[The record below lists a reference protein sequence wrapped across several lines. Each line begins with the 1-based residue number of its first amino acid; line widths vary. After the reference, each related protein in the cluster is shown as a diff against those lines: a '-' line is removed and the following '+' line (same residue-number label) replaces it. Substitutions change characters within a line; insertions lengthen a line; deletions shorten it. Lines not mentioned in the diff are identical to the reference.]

1 MAKLNQIVAVVNGKK
16 TEAAKALTEIYRK
29 CAVATLF
36 EGLNRTYRP
45 KDEDG
50 ETFPDENKTV
60 SFTAEQAVVD
70 FQEVMGGLLDVIATQ
85 DYANGEAKA
94 DVVVDGVVV
103 VPQAPVTYLLFLEKQ
118 LVDLHTF
125 VSKLPVLDVS
135 ENWIYDDNT
144 SLYKTDVTS
153 TNKTKK
159 VPMHK
164 VLYEATKEH
173 PAQISTWTE
182 DQVCGKW
189 NIVKYSGSMPAKDRK
204 ILLEKVKK
212 LQDAVKFSRE
222 VANSIEV
229 KNVKISDKVFNYL
242 LG

>member
-16 TEAAKALTEIYRK
+16 TEAAKALTEVYRK
-29 CAVATLF
+29 CGVNELF
-36 EGLNRTYRP
+36 IGLNRTYRAN
-45 KDEDG
+45 DEEG
-50 ETFPDENKTV
+50 ETFPDENKAVTY
-60 SFTAEQAVVD
+60 TADKAVED

-125 VSKLPVLDVS
+125 VSKLPVLDVAES
-135 ENWIYDDNT
+135 WVKDDNR
-144 SLYKTDVTS
+144 DVYVAAPNK

-159 VPMHK
+159 TLQFK
-164 VLYEATKEH
+164 VLYEATPVH
-173 PAQISTWTE
+173 PAQIE
-182 DQVCGKW
+182 KW
-189 NIVKYSGSMPAKDRK
+189 NEDCVVGSWTNTKFSGAMPAKQRK
-204 ILLEKVKK
+204 ELVERVKK

-229 KNVKISDKVFNYL
+229 KNVKVSDKVFNYIFK
-242 LG
+242 